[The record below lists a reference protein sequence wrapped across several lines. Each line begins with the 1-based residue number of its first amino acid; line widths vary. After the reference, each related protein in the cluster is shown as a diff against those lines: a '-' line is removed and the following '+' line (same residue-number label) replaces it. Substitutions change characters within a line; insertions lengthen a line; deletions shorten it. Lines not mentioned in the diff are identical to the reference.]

1 MYLKSSALIVLA
13 ATVAIAAA
21 AAANSKEEQRV
32 IHLID
37 EIDAESS
44 FPLFGGLSVERS
56 DAADGRSFGAFGGD
70 EDLAE
75 RAVRYLST
83 HTVQFSIPEG
93 ENDEGR
99 QMEEARSS
107 RLKKVFLP
115 LLLALKLKMSIILP
129 ILLTIIKL
137 ISIKGLL
144 AGLLAIKF
152 SVFTVLKDLFNK
164 KQERVTTA
172 YITSAQPVNAEI
184 VHQDWHRNGQA
195 SPQELAYGGYNPYA
209 TLQ

>member
-1 MYLKSSALIVLA
+1 MFLRSSALVILA
-13 ATVAIAAA
+13 VTIAVA
-21 AAANSKEEQRV
+21 AAANTKEEQQMV
-32 IHLID
+32 NLIN
-37 EIDAESS
+37 EIDQQDS
-44 FPLFGGLSVERS
+44 FPLFGGLTVEREEN
-56 DAADGRSFGAFGGD
+56 GRSFDGGNADAD

-75 RAVRYLST
+75 RAVRYLSS
-83 HTVQFSIPEG
+83 HTVKFNIPE
-93 ENDEGR
+93 ENSEEGR

-115 LLLALKLKMSIILP
+115 LLLALKLKMAIVLP

-137 ISIKGLL
+137 ISLKGLI
-144 AGLLAIKF
+144 AGLLALKF
-152 SVFTVLKDLFNK
+152 SLFTFLKDLFNK

-195 SPQELAYGGYNPYA
+195 SPQELAYGAYNPYA